1 MEGPDPH
8 HLTLPPPPR
17 FDSAEEA
24 GEIVENYWM
33 VLTRDIHF
41 SDYTAAKSTI
51 QAAVNDLNSLSDFR
65 GPKVNGKV
73 TPQGKRV
80 IIFMKSIR

>member
-1 MEGPDPH
+1 
-8 HLTLPPPPR
+8 
-17 FDSAEEA
+17 
-24 GEIVENYWM
+24 M

-73 TPQGKRV
+73 TLDTLFRGFTAGDRV
-80 IIFMKSIR
+80 GPYLSQFMLHKVPYGAQTIVQR